1 MKAIANTLVVAMPM
15 VVLHAQSIPPH
26 APTQPTAVGFE
37 VATIKPTSPNDLRV
51 GLFRQPGGHFTA
63 FGIPLISLLQEAFGV
78 TAIQISG
85 GPNWIRTRRWDV
97 QAKAENVTG
106 PIPVDEFRGMLRM
119 LLEDRFQLKAHR
131 ETTDKAAY
139 ELTIDKSG
147 LKLKASVDDGLP
159 GTIRSVRR
167 EFSGKKLPISRLVER
182 LSQELQELVVDKTGL
197 TDRYDITLTWTS
209 EPGVG
214 FDATTSAEEHTIFE
228 SLQKQLGLKLVRTRE
243 AIQILIIDRVESP
256 SGN

>member
-1 MKAIANTLVVAMPM
+1 MEAIAKTLVVAIAM

-26 APTQPTAVGFE
+26 PLTQPTAVGFE
-37 VATIKPTSPNDLRV
+37 VATIKPTSPNDPRV
-51 GLFRQPGGHFTA
+51 GLFRQPGGRFTA
-63 FGIPLISLLQEAFGV
+63 VGMPLISLLQEAFGV
-78 TAIQISG
+78 SVVQISG

-97 QAKAENVTG
+97 QVRAENVAG
-106 PIPVDEFRGMLRM
+106 LIPVDEFRGMLRM

-131 ETTDKAAY
+131 ETTDRAAY

-182 LSQELQELVVDKTGL
+182 LSQELQQPVVDKTGL

-209 EPGVG
+209 EPGAS
-214 FDATTSAEEHTIFE
+214 FDAATSGEEHTVFE
-228 SLQKQLGLKLVRTRE
+228 SLQEQLGLKLVRTRE
-243 AIQILIIDRVESP
+243 AIQILTIDQVKSP
-256 SGN
+256 SEN